1 MAQNTLPELIAR
13 IGYAARGVV
22 YLVVGSF
29 AVLAAMGSG
38 GRATD
43 GKGALHAILAAPFGK
58 VLLGIV
64 ALGLLGFAVWRVLQ
78 AAFDADRLGREPKAL
93 LRRIIYAGSAAVHVG
108 LAYSA
113 TRLILG
119 LGESRND
126 NRAAQDWTAMLL
138 AEPFG
143 RWLVAGV
150 GAAVAAGG
158 VAMAVRGWGGDVERR
173 LSLDSQTRNWVVP
186 FGRFGLMARGAV
198 FVLAGWF
205 LMSAALHAD
214 AGEARG
220 LGGALRSLQQ
230 QPYGWALLGITAL
243 GLFAFGAFQLAS
255 AVYRRIDAEL
265 PSGPAVSFGKTS
277 SAASGR

>member
-1 MAQNTLPELIAR
+1 MNEQMAHSTLPEWMAR

-22 YLVVGSF
+22 YLVAGSF
-29 AVLAAMGSG
+29 AVLAAIGSG

-43 GKGALHAILAAPFGK
+43 GKGALHAILAAPFGQ

-64 ALGLLGFAVWRVLQ
+64 ALGLVGFAVWRVLQ
-78 AAFDADRLGREPKAL
+78 AVFDADRLGRKPKAL
-93 LRRIIYAGSAAVHVG
+93 LRRIVYAGSAVVHVG

-113 TRLILG
+113 ARLILG
-119 LGESRND
+119 LSAGRND
-126 NRAAQDWTAMLL
+126 NRAAQDWTATLL
-138 AEPFG
+138 AQPFG
-143 RWLVAGV
+143 PWLVAAV
-150 GAAVAAGG
+150 GAGLAAGG
-158 VAMAVRGWGGDVERR
+158 VAMAVRGWGGDVDRR
-173 LSLDSQTRNWVVP
+173 LSLDSQTRNWIVP
-186 FGRFGLMARGAV
+186 LGRFGLMARGGV

-255 AVYRRIDAEL
+255 AVYRRIDADL
-265 PSGPAVSFGKTS
+265 PYGSKVSFGTT
-277 SAASGR
+277 

>member
-1 MAQNTLPELIAR
+1 MTQNTLPELIAR
-13 IGYAARGVV
+13 IGYAARGIV
-22 YLVVGSF
+22 YLVIGSF
-29 AVLAAMGSG
+29 AVLAAIGSG

-43 GKGALHAILAAPFGK
+43 GKGALHAILAAPFGQ

-64 ALGLLGFAVWRVLQ
+64 ALGLVGFAAWRVLQ
-78 AAFDADRLGREPKAL
+78 AVFDADRLGRKPKAL
-93 LRRIIYAGSAAVHVG
+93 LRRIVYAGSAIVHVG

-113 TRLILG
+113 ARLILG
-119 LGESRND
+119 LSDSRND
-126 NRAAQDWTAMLL
+126 NRAAQDWTATLL
-138 AEPFG
+138 AQPFG
-143 RWLVAGV
+143 PWLVAGV

-158 VAMAVRGWGGDVERR
+158 IAMAVRGWGGNVDHR
-173 LSLDSQTRNWVVP
+173 LSLDHRTRNWVIP
-186 FGRFGLMARGAV
+186 LGRFGLMARGAV

-230 QPYGWALLGITAL
+230 QPYGWALLGMTAL

-255 AVYRRIDAEL
+255 AVYRRIDADL
-265 PSGPAVSFGKTS
+265 PSRPAVSLGQT
-277 SAASGR
+277 